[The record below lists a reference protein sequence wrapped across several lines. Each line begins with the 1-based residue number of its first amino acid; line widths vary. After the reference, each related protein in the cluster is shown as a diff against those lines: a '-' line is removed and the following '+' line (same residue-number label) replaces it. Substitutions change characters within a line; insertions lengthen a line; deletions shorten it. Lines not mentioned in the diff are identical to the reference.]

1 MKNVSNSIGLLAICL
16 LFVGSVLLNNV
27 LFDRA
32 RVDLTENNIYS
43 ISDGTKEL
51 LTQLDEPIN
60 LYFFFSNKNSEGI
73 TSVRTYAARVQ
84 SLLEEYELYSDGKIN
99 LHIIDPE
106 PFSEAEDRA
115 AEFGL
120 TGANIN
126 TAGDSL
132 YFGLGG
138 SNSLDERQI
147 IAFFDPQ
154 KESFLEYDISKMIY
168 QLTNPDPIKVSL
180 ISNLNMKGG
189 QNPMTGQNAE
199 PWAIV
204 QQLEQLYK
212 VESVEPTAAA
222 IPEGTNVLMLV
233 HPKDYSEALLYSID
247 QYVLKGGKVVVFADP
262 HAESDL
268 MAQGQ
273 QGQQGPNSS
282 DLNRLFTAWGVK
294 METSKVSLDAA
305 KGLEIRMPS
314 GGVGRHVGFIGLTK
328 ENINDQDVVFADL
341 QSINGASF
349 GSLSKVEGATTD
361 FAAMMRTSTH
371 SAQIEAFMYV
381 FQSRNPEA
389 MLKNFK
395 SSDTMLEVAARVSGK
410 AKSAFETAPEGVDAA
425 TMVKEGEIQV
435 VVVADTDLLTDQ
447 FWVNRQNF
455 FGQTVLSP
463 FANNGDLVT
472 NIIENLG
479 GSSTL
484 ISVRGRGKYTR
495 PFDVVDALTV
505 EAEAKFRE
513 KEQSLQTRLQEAEKQ
528 LSELQTQGGA
538 DGALV
543 LSAEQ
548 DTMLQSFINQKIAI
562 RKELREVRHQL
573 DKDIELLGSK
583 LKFIIIVLMPLLLTL
598 GLAFI
603 ARRNRRKAII

>member
-1 MKNVSNSIGLLAICL
+1 MKNVNNSIGLLAIAL

-32 RVDLTENNIYS
+32 RVDLTENSIYS

-84 SLLEEYELYSDGKIN
+84 SLLEEYELYSDGKIK
-99 LHIIDPE
+99 LHIIDPA

-138 SNSLDERQI
+138 SNALDEREI
-147 IAFFDPQ
+147 IAFFDPN
-154 KESFLEYDISKMIY
+154 KESFLEYDISKMVY
-168 QLTNPDPIKVSL
+168 QLNNPEPIKVGL
-180 ISNLNMKGG
+180 ISGLNMKGG
-189 QNPMTGQNAE
+189 QNPMTGQATQQ
-199 PWAIV
+199 WAV
-204 QQLEQLYK
+204 LQQLEQLYQ
-212 VESVEPTAAA
+212 VETIEPTANA
-222 IPEGTNVLMLV
+222 ILPGTNVLMLV
-233 HPKDYSEALLYSID
+233 HPKGLSDEMLYAID
-247 QYVLKGGKVVVFADP
+247 QYVLKGGKLVVYVDP
-262 HAESDL
+262 HAESGVTA
-268 MAQGQ
+268 M

-282 DLNRLFTAWGVK
+282 DLNKLFAAWGVQ
-294 METSKVSLDAA
+294 MDNKVSLDAA

-314 GGVGRHVGFIGLTK
+314 GGVGRHLGFIGLTND
-328 ENINDQDVVFADL
+328 NINGEDVVFADL
-341 QSINGASF
+341 ESINGASF
-349 GSLSKVEGATTD
+349 GALSQVEGATTV
-361 FAAMMRTSTH
+361 FSPMMRTSTH
-371 SAQIEAFMYV
+371 SQQVESFLYV
-381 FQSRNPEA
+381 MQSRNPEA
-389 MLKNFK
+389 MLKSFK
-395 SSDTMLEVAARVSGK
+395 SSDAMLTVAARVSGK
-410 AKSAFETAPEGVDAA
+410 AKSAFDVAPESADAA
-425 TMVKEGEIQV
+425 SMVKEGEIQIIV
-435 VVVADTDLLTDQ
+435 IADTDILTDQ

-455 FGQTVLSP
+455 FGQSMLSP
-463 FANNGDLVT
+463 FANNGDLAT

-484 ISVRGRGKYTR
+484 ISVRGRGKMTR
-495 PFDVVDALTV
+495 PFDVVAELTV
-505 EAEAKFRE
+505 IAEAKFRE
-513 KEQSLQTRLQEAEKQ
+513 KEQTLQTRLQEAETQ
-528 LSELQTQGGA
+528 LSQLQTQSGA

-543 LSAEQ
+543 LNAEQ
-548 DTMLQSFINQKIAI
+548 DKMLQSFISQKIEI

-583 LKFIIIVLMPLLLTL
+583 LKFVTIALMPLLLTL
-598 GLAFI
+598 MLAFF
-603 ARRNRRKAII
+603 ARRNRRKIII